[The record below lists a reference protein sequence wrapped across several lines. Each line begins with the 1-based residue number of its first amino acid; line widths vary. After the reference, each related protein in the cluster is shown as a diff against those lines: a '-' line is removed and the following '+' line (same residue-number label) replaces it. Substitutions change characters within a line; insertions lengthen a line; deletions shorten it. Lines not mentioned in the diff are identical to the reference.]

1 MRLTLLSC
9 LAAAQWSIA
18 ASLPDKLEQQVA
30 QAARQYILQQAARD
44 GFVNPM
50 VEVSVVNIARAA
62 APCRQAV
69 VAPLDTQHPSRM
81 RFAASCADKDEWRQE
96 FVVRAELS
104 AEVVVA
110 SAAVPA
116 GRTITDNELALERRS
131 ISAVPD
137 ALSDPRSV
145 TGLSSRRPLRAG
157 QVVQK
162 RMLVA
167 PTLVKRGETVQIVAR
182 NGVVDVSAI
191 GEALE
196 TGQRDEIVRVRN
208 TSTGKIIRAR
218 ITDKAVVEP
227 ATMFMQ
233 PHSPD

>member
-1 MRLTLLSC
+1 MRLALFTC
-9 LAAAQWSIA
+9 LAAAQWSTA
-18 ASLPDKLEQQVA
+18 APLPDSLEQQVV
-30 QAARQYILQQAARD
+30 QAARQFLLQQATRD
-44 GFVNPM
+44 GLAKPM
-50 VEVSVVNIARAA
+50 VEVSLANTARTSS
-62 APCRQAV
+62 PCRQAV
-69 VAPLDTQHPSRM
+69 VVPLDTQHPSRM
-81 RFAASCADKDEWRQE
+81 RFAASCADKEEWRQE
-96 FVVRAELS
+96 FIVRAELS

-116 GRTITDNELALERRS
+116 GRPIADNELTLERRS
-131 ISAVPD
+131 ISVLPD
-137 ALSDPRSV
+137 ALSDSHAV
-145 TGLSSRRPLRAG
+145 SGLSSRRPLRVG

-162 RMLVA
+162 RMLVE

-218 ITDKAVVEP
+218 VTDKAVVEP

-233 PHSPD
+233 PHSRD